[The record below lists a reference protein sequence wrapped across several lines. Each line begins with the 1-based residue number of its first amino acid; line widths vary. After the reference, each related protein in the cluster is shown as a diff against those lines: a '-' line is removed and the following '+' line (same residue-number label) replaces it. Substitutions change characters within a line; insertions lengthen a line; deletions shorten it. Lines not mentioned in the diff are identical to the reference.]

1 MFGGKP
7 WLLSVR
13 LTGRV
18 SSEQAEVS
26 GTQLMF
32 LQAGW
37 FPPQRLIAGLGF
49 PAVSLSAAIT
59 SHGFSSAQALPPLTA
74 GGGYISDSEQ
84 PLSWAFRVFL
94 DFRILSVVHHST
106 AVVCK
111 AAGGEPCKFLHMRC
125 HFMLPPVAFLLSA

>member
-18 SSEQAEVS
+18 SSEQAEVA

-32 LQAGW
+32 LRAGW
-37 FPPQRLIAGLGF
+37 FPPQRLTAGLGF
-49 PAVSLSAAIT
+49 PTASLSAAIT
-59 SHGFSSAQALPPLTA
+59 SHGFSSAGAWPPLTA

-84 PLSWAFRVFL
+84 PLSCVFRGFL
-94 DFRILSVVHHST
+94 DFRILSVVHHS
-106 AVVCK
+106 AVTVCK
-111 AAGGEPCKFLHMRC
+111 AAGGEPCKFLRTRC